1 MSGGIKGVPGAG
13 YGTFETGKASR
24 KSEGGSEVQG
34 TGSGQSRVDG
44 ASKGNPAADRVVL
57 SDTSAIIKAL
67 EEEMLRVPAVDLQR
81 IESIRK
87 ALDEGTYEID
97 DRRVA
102 DKLVQ
107 LERLLHAGE
116 K

>member
-1 MSGGIKGVPGAG
+1 MAGGIKGVPGAG
-13 YGTFETGKASR
+13 YGAFETGKASR

-44 ASKGNPAADRVVL
+44 ASKAKATADRVVL

-67 EEEMLRVPAVDLQR
+67 EEEMLRVPAVDLER

-107 LERLLHAGE
+107 LERLLHGGE

>member
-1 MSGGIKGVPGAG
+1 MSGGIKGVPGAR
-13 YGTFETGKASR
+13 YGAFEPGKASR
-24 KSEGGSEVQG
+24 KTDGGSEVQG
-34 TGSGQSRVDG
+34 AGSGQPRVDG
-44 ASKGNPAADRVVL
+44 ASAGKSAADQVVL
-57 SDTSAIIKAL
+57 SDTSSIIKAL
-67 EEEMLRVPAVDLQR
+67 EEEILRVPAVDLQR

-87 ALDEGTYEID
+87 ALDEGTYQID

-107 LERLLHAGE
+107 LERLLHAGG

>member
-1 MSGGIKGVPGAG
+1 
-13 YGTFETGKASR
+13 
-24 KSEGGSEVQG
+24 
-34 TGSGQSRVDG
+34 
-44 ASKGNPAADRVVL
+44 
-57 SDTSAIIKAL
+57 
-67 EEEMLRVPAVDLQR
+67 MLRVPAVDLER

-107 LERLLHAGE
+107 LERLLHGGE